1 MVIVP
6 KSLEENEKAN
16 NLYYIA
22 SNYRIYSKITSLTEQ
37 EKDNA
42 MKAIS
47 KSFEGNDK
55 LEPLRFLFIYLNDI
69 DKQHF
74 IMKQPSTQK
83 IKEFSTMLIPIVT
96 VLISILQLLL
106 SKSR

>member
-1 MVIVP
+1 MMIPNMGVIDSNVI
-6 KSLEENEKAN
+6 SL
-16 NLYYIA
+16 
-22 SNYRIYSKITSLTEQ
+22 
-37 EKDNA
+37 
-42 MKAIS
+42 
-47 KSFEGNDK
+47 
-55 LEPLRFLFIYLNDI
+55 YLNDI

-83 IKEFSTMLIPIVT
+83 IKEFSTMLISIVT